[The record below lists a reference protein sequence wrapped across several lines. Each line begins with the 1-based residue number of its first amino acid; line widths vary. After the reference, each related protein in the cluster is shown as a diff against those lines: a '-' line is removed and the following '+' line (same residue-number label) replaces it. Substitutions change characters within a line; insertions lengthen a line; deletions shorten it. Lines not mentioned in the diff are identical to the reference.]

1 MNAEAT
7 DKLGV
12 ALEKLP
18 SDQHMPKV
26 TPLGSKF
33 LVTYKG
39 GKTVVVDGLSSIYAL
54 GWNKG
59 FDFPKPK

>member
-1 MNAEAT
+1 MNAEAI
-7 DKLGV
+7 DKVG
-12 ALEKLP
+12 AHLEKLP

-39 GKTVVVDGLSSIYAL
+39 GNTVVVDGLSSIYTL

-59 FDFPKPK
+59 FDQARG